1 MTKSINYPVKIFH
14 FSRIISK
21 VLIFVL
27 LRRTVRFE
35 RLLKTRHSKKYSKI
49 SKAFLI
55 KYSNLVFNFL
65 SIKNCFTKSLVV
77 RELLLKSGQN
87 ADIQIGVKK
96 ENGELIS
103 HCWIKSGSTF
113 TEKKSVRNKFKILN
127 MG

>member
-1 MTKSINYPVKIFH
+1 MSVV
-14 FSRIISK
+14 FSQPNGDERAE
-21 VLIFVL
+21 VL
-27 LRRTVRFE
+27 LNMMNQQV
-35 RLLKTRHSKKYSKI
+35 
-49 SKAFLI
+49 KASI

-113 TEKKSVRNKFKILN
+113 TEKKSVRNKFKLLD